1 MNTVDSIITN
11 FLRNKH
17 FNGVTELCK
26 IMKNYGSDKGLG
38 HHNYTTL
45 YSMLMNHLQQQHEVN
60 IFELGIGTTSALPSS
75 MGPDGHPGASLYG
88 WSKWLP
94 HAKVIGADIDRNI
107 LFSQNNIDTYYVDQ
121 RDKEAIRNLWNEEK
135 IKHLMFD
142 VILDD
147 GLHEFTANDIFLKN
161 SYQKLKA
168 NGLYIIEDI
177 LPLDVN
183 MFISEIPKYLELF
196 SYARLVIIPNPN
208 NNIDNTLL
216 ILQK

>member
-1 MNTVDSIITN
+1 V
-11 FLRNKH
+11 L
-17 FNGVTELCK
+17 
-26 IMKNYGSDKGLG
+26 GL
-38 HHNYTTL
+38 
-45 YSMLMNHLQQQHEVN
+45 
-60 IFELGIGTTSALPSS
+60 
-75 MGPDGHPGASLYG
+75 
-88 WSKWLP
+88 
-94 HAKVIGADIDRNI
+94 
-107 LFSQNNIDTYYVDQ
+107 
-121 RDKEAIRNLWNEEK
+121 NEEK